1 MEREFCS
8 PGALIWPPARAH
20 AGPAP
25 PAPGSSPCPGLQRGA
40 AAISM
45 VLRGVW
51 VPITRAGCS
60 ATEGSHPRC
69 LLPSSPRCLARRSR
83 CDAGRV
89 RGREQRCSGVG
100 QLILD
105 GSLGS
110 SRSYVGCLYI
120 GLPYAACRGKL
131 CTGITQPG
139 VMGCGVH
146 HPQLGR
152 VMLQVTKLQFPS
164 SQPTFPP

>member
-1 MEREFCS
+1 MRAPLLPRRGPHPALGCS
-8 PGALIWPPARAH
+8 AEQPP
-20 AGPAP
+20 
-25 PAPGSSPCPGLQRGA
+25 SPW
-40 AAISM
+40 

-51 VPITRAGCS
+51 VPVTRAGCS

-110 SRSYVGCLYI
+110 SHSYVGCLYI

-139 VMGCGVH
+139 VTGCGVH